1 MNKTSRLAELTAR
14 FLLRLCPVALALAA
28 GCSSPGVVF
37 MSRGY
42 NPAQTR
48 RVALL
53 NFADYPG
60 APGSGEIAAGIFEK
74 YLLWADYNLIERRH
88 VTQILKEQSLNVSGA
103 MDQSTIRNIGRII
116 GVDAV
121 AFGTLTD
128 FSHNR
133 EQTVMVDIPQ
143 QQSEPV
149 YGQVV
154 TVQQSGGGTVSTTQN
169 VITGYTTRQTSR
181 VVPEVRTFPAKV
193 GMAVRLVDV
202 QTSEVLWS
210 ASTFTDGSS
219 LTTATE
225 EASSKIMLA
234 VVNQLKKL
242 PSP

>member
-1 MNKTSRLAELTAR
+1 MNKASRLPDR
-14 FLLRLCPVALALAA
+14 FLLPLCAAALALAA
-28 GCSSPGVVF
+28 GCASPGIVF
-37 MSRGY
+37 LSQGYSRAE
-42 NPAQTR
+42 PR

-60 APGSGEIAAGIFEK
+60 APGSGEIAASTFEK

-88 VTQILKEQSLNVSGA
+88 VSQILKEQALSVSGA
-103 MDQSTIRNIGRII
+103 MDQSTIRNIGKII
-116 GVDAV
+116 GVDALV
-121 AFGTLTD
+121 FGTLTD

-133 EQTVMVDIPQ
+133 ERTVMVDMPQ

-154 TVQQSGGGTVSTTQN
+154 TVQQSGSATISTTQS
-169 VITGYTTRQTSR
+169 VLTGYATRQTSR
-181 VVPEVRTFPAKV
+181 LVPEVITFPAKV

-210 ASTFTDGSS
+210 ASTAADGSS

-234 VVNQLKKL
+234 VVNQLKKIRR
-242 PSP
+242 